1 MPAGLRCREKWSLPV
16 LDLFL
21 LPIHVASGEDQTEL
35 PGLLSTAAPRRCD
48 RTRAGDRL
56 VALFQVCAGPALT
69 PAGME
74 MLHSKLTDTFYRTR
88 GTVTGALRAAAE
100 QVNLTLLEQN
110 RAQGTASEISLGMA
124 VLRGDSLLVA
134 ICGPARAWLLAR
146 AEIQEIADSESGGR
160 GLGISRKASPRFVQ
174 TALKGGELVLLSPT
188 PLPAF
193 SQTAAAERFT
203 LENIRR
209 RVMTQA
215 GGDLQAALLQFQP
228 GSGLLRRLRPRAA
241 GSAAPSE
248 PREQPQTPVESP
260 ASGPAPVEPAI
271 SPPRTAEPAFSA
283 PAPAEAPIGA
293 PPATESSFNAPSP
306 AWPAPAAEPVRMEA
320 AAEEPAPAG
329 VYVTGERLQPPS
341 PPTPRRPRRSGPVIS
356 PEMRKGLARVW
367 FGASRWGQRVQQSAQ
382 KFLNQALPQSEDSS
396 GGPSRNAML
405 FIAIAVPLVVVAI
418 AATVYLFGPSGRTEQ
433 FESYVQQAAALAQ
446 QARDSKEREAQR
458 IGWAQVV
465 NLLDKAQEY
474 GESAEASSLRS
485 EASQALD
492 KIDGITRLDF
502 VPLVSSGFTSTAQF
516 TRITANNSEIFL
528 LDQSSGRV
536 FRLYLT
542 GQTYE
547 VDNSFICGPGSYG
560 LVTVDK
566 LIDLALIPAGIS
578 DYTLLAMDA
587 GGNLVYCG
595 ANKPPESQSLTPPDT
610 QWGSI
615 SAIDFRQQVLYV
627 LDQAKDQVWVY
638 PRNQDEGVV
647 GLVFSPPGLFFDEQ
661 VPDLAEVNDLV
672 YYNQNLFL
680 STPAGRMITCT
691 FRTFTVSGK
700 TTCDENAPLQDT
712 RSGNQAPAFAF
723 PAGTQI
729 TQMRSTPPPE
739 PAIYLLDAASR
750 SVFTFSLRLNLVRQ
764 IQPRTNPDYP
774 ALRGKITAFTI
785 TPNRLVLLAYG
796 NELYFAYLP

>member
-1 MPAGLRCREKWSLPV
+1 M

-56 VALFQVCAGPALT
+56 VALLQVCAGPALT

-74 MLHSKLTDTFYRTR
+74 MLHSKLADTFYRTR

-174 TALKGGELVLLSPT
+174 TALKGGELLLLSPT

-193 SQTAAAERFT
+193 SQSAPAERFT

-209 RVMTQA
+209 RVTAQA
-215 GGDLQAALLQFQP
+215 SGDLQAALLQFQP

-248 PREQPQTPVESP
+248 PREQLQPPPEAPAAAPTPVE
-260 ASGPAPVEPAI
+260 APLN
-271 SPPRTAEPAFSA
+271 A
-283 PAPAEAPIGA
+283 PAPAQ
-293 PPATESSFNAPSP
+293 
-306 AWPAPAAEPVRMEA
+306 PAPLPEPVRVEA

-329 VYVTGERLQPPS
+329 VYVTGDRLQPPS
-341 PPTPRRPRRSGPVIS
+341 PPTPRRSRRSGPVVS

-367 FGASRWGQRVQQSAQ
+367 FGASRWGQRVQQGAQ
-382 KFLNQALPQSEDSS
+382 KFLNQALPQSEDST
-396 GGPSRNAML
+396 GGPSRSAML

-418 AATVYLFGPSGRTEQ
+418 AATVYLFGPSGRAEQ

-458 IGWAQVV
+458 IGWAQVMT
-465 NLLDKAQEY
+465 LLDKAQEY
-474 GESAEASSLRS
+474 GQSAEANSLRN

-492 KIDGITRLDF
+492 QLDGITRLDF

-536 FRLYLT
+536 FRLYLS

-560 LVTVDK
+560 LTTVDK
-566 LIDLALIPAGIS
+566 LIDLALIPSGIS

-627 LDQAKDQVWVY
+627 LDQEKDQVWVY

-680 STPAGRMITCT
+680 STPTGRIITCT
-691 FRTFTVSGK
+691 FRTFTVGNQ

-712 RSGNQAPAFAF
+712 RSGNQVPAFTF

-739 PAIYLLDAASR
+739 PAIYLLDATSR

-764 IQPRTNPDYP
+764 IQPRANPDYP

>member
-1 MPAGLRCREKWSLPV
+1 M

-110 RAQGTASEISLGMA
+110 RAQGTASELSLSMA

-160 GLGISRKASPRFVQ
+160 GLGISRKVSPRFVQ
-174 TALKGGELVLLSPT
+174 TALKGGELLLLSPT

-193 SQTAAAERFT
+193 SQSAVPERFT

-209 RVMTQA
+209 RVTTQTS
-215 GGDLQAALLQFQP
+215 GDLQAALLQFQP
-228 GSGLLRRLRPRAA
+228 GSGMLRRLRPRAA
-241 GSAAPSE
+241 GSAVPSE
-248 PREQPQTPVESP
+248 PREQPRPP
-260 ASGPAPVEPAI
+260 SGVP
-271 SPPRTAEPAFSA
+271 FSA
-283 PAPAEAPIGA
+283 PAPAEAPISPPMTAGPSFSTPASARTA
-293 PPATESSFNAPSP
+293 PVP
-306 AWPAPAAEPVRMEA
+306 EPVVMEA
-320 AAEEPAPAG
+320 GAEESAPAG

-341 PPTPRRPRRSGPVIS
+341 PPTPRRQRRSGPVIS

-367 FGASRWGQRVQQSAQ
+367 FGASRWGQRVQQGAQ
-382 KFLNQALPQSEDSS
+382 KFLNQALPQSEDST

-433 FESYVQQAAALAQ
+433 FEGYVQQAAALAQ

-458 IGWAQVV
+458 IGWAQVIS
-465 NLLDKAQEY
+465 LLDKAQEY

-547 VDNSFICGPGSYG
+547 VDNSFSCGPGSYG

-627 LDQAKDQVWVY
+627 LDQEKDQVWVY
-638 PRNQDEGVV
+638 PRNQDEDVV

-712 RSGNQAPAFAF
+712 RSGNQAPAFTF

-764 IQPRTNPDYP
+764 IQPRTTSDYP

>member
-1 MPAGLRCREKWSLPV
+1 
-16 LDLFL
+16 
-21 LPIHVASGEDQTEL
+21 
-35 PGLLSTAAPRRCD
+35 
-48 RTRAGDRL
+48 
-56 VALFQVCAGPALT
+56 
-69 PAGME
+69 
-74 MLHSKLTDTFYRTR
+74 
-88 GTVTGALRAAAE
+88 
-100 QVNLTLLEQN
+100 
-110 RAQGTASEISLGMA
+110 
-124 VLRGDSLLVA
+124 
-134 ICGPARAWLLAR
+134 
-146 AEIQEIADSESGGR
+146 
-160 GLGISRKASPRFVQ
+160 
-174 TALKGGELVLLSPT
+174 
-188 PLPAF
+188 
-193 SQTAAAERFT
+193 
-203 LENIRR
+203 
-209 RVMTQA
+209 
-215 GGDLQAALLQFQP
+215 
-228 GSGLLRRLRPRAA
+228 
-241 GSAAPSE
+241 
-248 PREQPQTPVESP
+248 
-260 ASGPAPVEPAI
+260 
-271 SPPRTAEPAFSA
+271 
-283 PAPAEAPIGA
+283 
-293 PPATESSFNAPSP
+293 
-306 AWPAPAAEPVRMEA
+306 
-320 AAEEPAPAG
+320 
-329 VYVTGERLQPPS
+329 
-341 PPTPRRPRRSGPVIS
+341 PTPRRPRRSGPVIS

-418 AATVYLFGPSGRTEQ
+418 AATVYLFGPSGRTQQ

-446 QARDSKEREAQR
+446 QARDSKERDAQR

-485 EASQALD
+485 EATQALD
-492 KIDGITRLDF
+492 QLDGITRLDF

-516 TRITANNSEIFL
+516 IRIAANNSEIFL

-536 FRLYLT
+536 FRLYLS

-547 VDNSFICGPGSYG
+547 VDNSFTCGPGSYG
-560 LVTVDK
+560 LITVDK

-627 LDQAKDQVWVY
+627 LDQEKDQVWVY

-647 GLVFSPPGLFFDEQ
+647 GLVFSPPGLFFDQQ

-680 STPAGRMITCT
+680 STPSGRIINCT

-712 RSGNQAPAFAF
+712 RSGNQAPVFTF

-764 IQPRTNPDYP
+764 IQPRATADYP